1 MTLRRLRDAGGSI
14 LLSIVGMLAA
24 VATLPRLALSS
35 TLPACVTESAGT
47 AWLGLHLRLLAAS
60 DACPQG
66 SYAPGPHYAEIAQ
79 FSIVLSL
86 SAVAA
91 GLIALALALGLGIW
105 ARQALREAREWVRAR
120 LSALRPSVTVIT
132 RRPPEL
138 PEVVLGSHG
147 ALLTRLCS
155 LRGPPVP
162 VLA

>member
-1 MTLRRLRDAGGSI
+1 MTLRRLRDAGGWI
-14 LLSIVGMLAA
+14 LLSVVGMLAA
-24 VATLPRLALSS
+24 GATLPRLALSS
-35 TLPACVTESAGT
+35 TLPACVTESSGT
-47 AWLGLHLRLLAAS
+47 AWLGVHLRLLAAS
-60 DACPQG
+60 DSCPQG

-91 GLIALALALGLGIW
+91 GLIALALTLGFGIW
-105 ARQALREAREWVRAR
+105 ARQALREARDWVRAR
-120 LSALRPSVTVIT
+120 LSALRPSVTLIT

-155 LRGPPVP
+155 RRGPPVP